1 MLLGFKDRKNLPIQI
16 LNFTLLICLFIC
28 VLQIEEWYGRAKKM
42 DEMSEQ
48 VNELFQRLTFSAN
61 RELVHD
67 LYPYVWDVRCIVS
80 LLNFYVKWL
89 CKYFIIRGG

>member
-1 MLLGFKDRKNLPIQI
+1 MLQIINLF
-16 LNFTLLICLFIC
+16 LNEF
-28 VLQIEEWYGRAKKM
+28 QIEEWFKRANKM

-67 LYPYVWDVRCIVS
+67 LYPYVWDIRCVVS
-80 LLNFYVKWL
+80 LLNCFIKWL
-89 CKYFIIRGG
+89 GKYLLIDLYFIFELTLNYYF

>member
-1 MLLGFKDRKNLPIQI
+1 
-16 LNFTLLICLFIC
+16 
-28 VLQIEEWYGRAKKM
+28 M

-67 LYPYVWDVRCIVS
+67 LYPYVWDVRCIIS

-89 CKYFIIRGG
+89 CKYFYIKWYNFDVFT